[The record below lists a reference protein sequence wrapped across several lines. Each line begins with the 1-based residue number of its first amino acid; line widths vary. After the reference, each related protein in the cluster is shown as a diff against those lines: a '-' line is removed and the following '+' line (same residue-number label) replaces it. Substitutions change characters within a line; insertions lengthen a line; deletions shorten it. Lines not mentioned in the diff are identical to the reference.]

1 MWIYSDRV
9 TGTLTA
15 VSPGTTAPTSVTV
28 AGGTYELGTS
38 TAVYQFSSQG
48 DFSAGDTVTL
58 SIYRNGETTTVDVTL
73 DEENTDRNAA
83 MDELQQEYSASQQQQ
98 SQQQQ
103 QQGGYFQWP
112 FGW

>member
-1 MWIYSDRV
+1 MRSAAYPVLFCLKRSD
-9 TGTLTA
+9 G
-15 VSPGTTAPTSVTV
+15 
-28 AGGTYELGTS
+28 
-38 TAVYQFSSQG
+38 
-48 DFSAGDTVTL
+48 
-58 SIYRNGETTTVDVTL
+58 NGETTTVDVTL